1 MVESVSRQAGIAD
14 ARANTT
20 SNPALAPKTRVG
32 QITPVQH
39 VNLLGVHGLQLDE
52 LDAHRRWF
60 GFDDE
65 RDDEVLFPIAR
76 RHRRPLRHQQL
87 LGA

>member
-1 MVESVSRQAGIAD
+1 M
-14 ARANTT
+14 
-20 SNPALAPKTRVG
+20 
-32 QITPVQH
+32 
-39 VNLLGVHGLQLDE
+39 HGLQFDV

-87 LGA
+87 LGAKRVLRGPVLGRGRDSHGRGIGLHGW